1 MGISGLK
8 IAANL
13 LRGPFALGAIAL
25 LHLSASYAQESD
37 VATGL
42 VQEDGWQLVQE
53 NCTRCHSP
61 QMITQNSGSR
71 EVWKSRIV
79 WMQATQGLEQLNAN
93 VEASILDYLTTNYG
107 PRAASRRAGL
117 AEHLLPDIPSSSA
130 K

>member
-8 IAANL
+8 MAANL
-13 LRGPFALGAIAL
+13 LKGPFALGTIAL
-25 LHLSASYAQESD
+25 LHLSASYAQE
-37 VATGL
+37 ATGL
-42 VQEDGWQLVQE
+42 IREDGWQSVQE
-53 NCTRCHSP
+53 NCTRCHTT

-93 VEASILDYLTTNYG
+93 VEASILDYLATNYG
-107 PRAASRRAGL
+107 PRAVSRRAGL
-117 AEHLLPDIPSSSA
+117 GEHLLPDIPSSSA